1 MLASAQAGVAE
12 KQAEVRDS
20 AAKVL
25 ASLYKVQPSARR
37 AVEGAAGHAV
47 FSNFGV
53 KILFAGGGTGKGLAV
68 NHHTGRET
76 FMKMLEVQAGLGFGV
91 KRFGVVFVFET
102 EDALTRL
109 YARFKAAGASH
120 TSFC

>member
-47 FSNFGV
+47 FSNFGM

-91 KRFGVVFVFET
+91 KRFGWC
-102 EDALTRL
+102 LCSRPRTR
-109 YARFKAAGASH
+109 
-120 TSFC
+120 